1 MNPGAKVFQR
11 SSDIRTVKKKCNIF
25 VRNVA
30 FFSISILLD
39 LKQNGQT
46 LRILLFENYTMKNFS
61 LEIDLPNFFDIIV
74 LYRNILTGI
83 EVTSIE
89 TKGGFYIT
97 QIKQLQ
103 DRIFERL
110 LLDNGIEISGGQGRI
125 LFILWKTDN
134 LTISEI
140 SEKTSLAKNTVS
152 VVINGMVNK
161 GIVERNINPHNRRQ
175 TIVSLTEYAK
185 SLQEKYELVS
195 QQMNALFY
203 QGFSEEEL
211 REFERYLARI
221 LKTLTDN
228 LHTDK

>member
-1 MNPGAKVFQR
+1 M
-11 SSDIRTVKKKCNIF
+11 
-25 VRNVA
+25 
-30 FFSISILLD
+30 
-39 LKQNGQT
+39 
-46 LRILLFENYTMKNFS
+46 
-61 LEIDLPNFFDIIV
+61 
-74 LYRNILTGI
+74 
-83 EVTSIE
+83 E

-110 LLDNGIEISGGQGRI
+110 LLENGIEISGGQGRI

-175 TIVSLTEYAK
+175 TIVSLTDYAK
-185 SLQEKYELVS
+185 SLQDNYEIVS
-195 QQMNALFY
+195 QQMNVLFY
-203 QGFSEEEL
+203 QGFSEEEQ
-211 REFERYLARI
+211 RQFEGYLARI
-221 LKTLTDN
+221 LETLIEN
-228 LHTDK
+228 LHSN